1 MENGQQQ
8 IEVKRED
15 GAGSDAAPD
24 NRPKPADVAASIQQ
38 ARAEIYQKSKC
49 GHCQRGKL
57 RIFCNTDKTSPGSW
71 HTAEAA
77 ILPIQK
83 HQQYSYA
90 YYCEA
95 ARQFMPNI
103 ELVAWCDDF
112 QAKKAKAD

>member
-24 NRPKPADVAASIQQ
+24 NRPKPTDVAESIQQ

-83 HQQYSYA
+83 HQHYSYA